1 MNGII
6 VNDKCKDL
14 AKKIKEII
22 DMKSS
27 YSDWLNNSNV
37 RAQLQF
43 DIKVCLI
50 KNGYPPSYSEEVFK
64 GVMEQVE
71 NYEEHA
77 LSTED

>member
-1 MNGII
+1 MLLDII
-6 VNDKCKDL
+6 
-14 AKKIKEII
+14 AIIKEII

-77 LSTED
+77 LQ

>member
-1 MNGII
+1 MP
-6 VNDKCKDL
+6 KR
-14 AKKIKEII
+14 KKIIKEII
-22 DMKSS
+22 DAQSS

-37 RAQLQF
+37 CAKLQL

-71 NYEEHA
+71 NYEQHA
-77 LSTED
+77 YSVDI